1 MNNSKYFLDEN
12 ALDVPWVES
21 PFFYSILENKK
32 LSGEQKQQCVDFHER
47 GYLIVD
53 LDIPENEIQQ
63 VVSDMY
69 KALEDEKTVFHADHF
84 TYTETRRIFEHWKT
98 SEAIAKL
105 TVNPELLRVL
115 EMLYGREALPF
126 STINFIRGSNQPIHS
141 DTIHFH
147 TVPSLWMSGVWIALE
162 DVSAENGSL
171 TVVPGSHKWPVYDY
185 QNLNFPHPDLIENGE
200 AVNYRQYEEFIESLI
215 QVNKAERKIVK
226 LKKGQALIWAANMLH
241 GGCNVEGITDL
252 TKTRL
257 TQANHYFYR
266 GCSEYYHPM
275 FSNKLKGEYATKWC
289 NEETNI
295 KTYLTEHGIKF

>member
-53 LDIPENEIQQ
+53 LGIPENEIQQ

-105 TVNPELLRVL
+105 TVNPELLKVL

-126 STINFIRGSNQPIHS
+126 STINFVRGSNQPIHS

-185 QNLNFPHPDLIENGE
+185 QNLNLPHPDLIENGE

-215 QVNKAERKIVK
+215 QVNKVERKIVK

-295 KTYLTEHGIKF
+295 KTYLIEHGIKF

>member
-32 LSGEQKQQCVDFHER
+32 LSGEQKQKCVDFHER

-105 TVNPELLRVL
+105 TVNPELLEVL

-126 STINFIRGSNQPIHS
+126 STINFVRGSNQPIHS

-185 QNLNFPHPDLIENGE
+185 QNLNLPHPDLIENGE

-295 KTYLTEHGIKF
+295 KTYLIEHGIKF

>member
-1 MNNSKYFLDEN
+1 MNNTKYFLNEN

-21 PFFYSILENKK
+21 PFFYPLLENKN
-32 LSGEQKQQCVDFHER
+32 LSVEQKQQCVSFHEQ
-47 GYLIVD
+47 GYLVID
-53 LDIPENEIQQ
+53 LELPENEIKE

-69 KALEDEKTVFHADHF
+69 RALEDRSTVFHADHF
-84 TYTETRRIFEHWKT
+84 TYTEAKRIFEYWKT

-105 TVNPELLRVL
+105 TVNRKLLEVL

-126 STINFIRGSNQPIHS
+126 STINFIKGSNQPIHS
-141 DTIHFH
+141 DTVHFH
-147 TVPSLWMSGVWIALE
+147 TVPSLWMSGVWVALE

-171 TVVPGSHKWPVYDY
+171 TLIPGSHKWPVYEY
-185 QNLNFPHPDLIENGE
+185 HNLNLPHPDLIEDGE
-200 AVNYRQYEEFIESLI
+200 ATNYRHYEEFIESLI
-215 QVNKAERKIVK
+215 QVNKAERKIVE

-241 GGCNVEGITDL
+241 GGCNIEGVTDL

-257 TQANHYFYR
+257 TQASHYFYT

-289 NEETNI
+289 NEENNI
-295 KTYLTEHGIKF
+295 KTYLIEHGIKF

>member
-32 LSGEQKQQCVDFHER
+32 LSEEQKQQCVDFHER

-84 TYTETRRIFEHWKT
+84 TYTETKRIFEHWKT
-98 SEAIAKL
+98 SQAIAKL
-105 TVNPELLRVL
+105 TVNPELLKVL
-115 EMLYGREALPF
+115 EMLYSREALPF
-126 STINFIRGSNQPIHS
+126 STINFVRGSNQPIHS

-185 QNLNFPHPDLIENGE
+185 YNLNLPHPDLIENGE

-215 QVNKAERKIVK
+215 QVNRAERKIVK

-295 KTYLTEHGIKF
+295 KTHLIEHGIKF